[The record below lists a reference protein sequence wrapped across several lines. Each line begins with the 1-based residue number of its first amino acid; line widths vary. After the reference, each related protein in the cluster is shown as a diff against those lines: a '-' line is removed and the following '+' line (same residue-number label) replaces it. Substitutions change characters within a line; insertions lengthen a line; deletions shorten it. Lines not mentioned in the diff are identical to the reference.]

1 MPNIEKKFNI
11 ESLYTHLKDEYGI
24 EFYNAQETVEAMAP
38 TKKESKDLNIKDS
51 TPLLSL
57 ARLSFDKENKPV
69 EYSEVRIKADM
80 YKHKIS
86 LHNDNISN
94 NPS

>member
-1 MPNIEKKFNI
+1 MKIKFKKI
-11 ESLYTHLKDEYGI
+11 
-24 EFYNAQETVEAMAP
+24 
-38 TKKESKDLNIKDS
+38 IKAIYCFCFGCD
-51 TPLLSL
+51 PI
-57 ARLSFDKENKPV
+57 SFDKENKPV

-80 YKHKIS
+80 YKHKIY